1 MLPGELEALLESRTL
16 ELQRATSNFHP
27 GSSPFDELRSR
38 SHNDPNYFTRDSGQ
52 RAPLGCVP
60 YKIDTDLAA
69 CEQAPSREH
78 ATFGD
83 DSASQNYRPDAS
95 GLDHLAHAAMSSPL
109 IVASHAKQTT
119 PDIDPS
125 LSRAT
130 SVSFPT
136 FPHDIFNSG
145 AETYA
150 TPALPPSTEIPVNQS
165 VRANIRQSGSVGLID
180 GLPSKELLN
189 IMFVLLWLG

>member
-1 MLPGELEALLESRTL
+1 MLPGELEVLLESRTL

-60 YKIDTDLAA
+60 YKIDTDLDA
-69 CEQAPSREH
+69 CEQAPSRGH

-83 DSASQNYRPDAS
+83 DSASKNYKPDAS

-119 PDIDPS
+119 PDVDPS

-130 SVSFPT
+130 SVS

-150 TPALPPSTEIPVNQS
+150 TPALPPSAEIPVSAS
-165 VRANIRQSGSVGLID
+165 VRSNIRRSGSIGVMD
-180 GLPSKELLN
+180 GLPSKELLD
-189 IMFVLLWLG
+189 IMFVLLWLS

>member
-1 MLPGELEALLESRTL
+1 MLPGELEVLLESRTL

-27 GSSPFDELRSR
+27 GSSPFDEPRSR
-38 SHNDPNYFTRDSGQ
+38 SYNDPNYFTGDSGLS
-52 RAPLGCVP
+52 APLGCVP
-60 YKIDTDLAA
+60 YKIDTDL
-69 CEQAPSREH
+69 EQASSQGH
-78 ATFGD
+78 AAFGD
-83 DSASQNYRPDAS
+83 DSASKNYGPNAS
-95 GLDHLAHAAMSSPL
+95 GLDHLAHAAMTSPP
-109 IVASHAKQTT
+109 VAASHDKQTT

-125 LSRAT
+125 ISGAT

-150 TPALPPSTEIPVNQS
+150 TPALLPSTEITVSAPLRSNIPQS
-165 VRANIRQSGSVGLID
+165 VSVRDID
-180 GLPSKELLN
+180 GLPSKELLD